1 LCVFDLIASANPA
14 GKNAGAKE
22 NIGSRFRFKILCIGT
37 CADSTPQRT
46 HDLKSALRIFI
57 VSLF

>member
-14 GKNAGAKE
+14 GENASAKNY
-22 NIGSRFRFKILCIGT
+22 ISSRFSLQPLCIGA
-37 CADSTPQRT
+37 CADPTPQRA
-46 HDLKSALRIFI
+46 HDLKSALRVFI